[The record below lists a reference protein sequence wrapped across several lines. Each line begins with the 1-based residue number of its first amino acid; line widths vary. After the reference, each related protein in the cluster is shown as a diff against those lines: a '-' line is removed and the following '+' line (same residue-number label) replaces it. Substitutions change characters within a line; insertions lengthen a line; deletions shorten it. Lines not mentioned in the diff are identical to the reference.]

1 MAIVSRMGF
10 PPDTAQDAA
19 REQALAYVRDELGD
33 TDEVQ
38 SVEVV
43 EGDGELVV
51 KVVTG
56 TAPEPPA
63 PPVLDGEDAVALAEA
78 ARRARAFLDTYE
90 GLGGLQ

>member
-1 MAIVSRMGF
+1 MAVVSRMGF
-10 PPDTAQDAA
+10 PQGTAEDEA
-19 REQALAYVRDELGD
+19 RAQAVAYVRDELGD
-33 TDEVQ
+33 TDDVQ
-38 SVEVV
+38 SVEVT
-43 EGDGELVV
+43 EGDGELIV